1 MAGGLFSG
9 NQAVET
15 GQIHPDDASIMV
27 HPSSF
32 VVLEMRARGERLRN
46 EHGGVTDVA
55 RKAVRIPSLPREK
68 PVPLGDAYRF
78 GDGLRLVGGVDALGE
93 ALLAEAAVA
102 HLPPTFVST

>member
-15 GQIHPDDASIMV
+15 GQIHPNDASIVV
-27 HPSSF
+27 HSASF
-32 VVLEMRARGERLRN
+32 VVLKMRARGERLRN
-46 EHGGVTDVA
+46 AHGSVTDVA
-55 RKAVRIPSLPREK
+55 GEAVRITSLAREE